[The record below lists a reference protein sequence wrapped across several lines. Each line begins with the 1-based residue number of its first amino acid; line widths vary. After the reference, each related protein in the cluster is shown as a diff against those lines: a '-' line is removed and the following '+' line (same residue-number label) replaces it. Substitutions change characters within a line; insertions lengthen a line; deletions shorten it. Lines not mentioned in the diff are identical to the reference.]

1 MKPNFIC
8 ILQGMG
14 ERNIAKIVLIRNS
27 RWPSCQYMV
36 KAIQTA
42 FSPELLGRILADI
55 LLVAYGASP
64 YIK

>member
-1 MKPNFIC
+1 
-8 ILQGMG
+8 
-14 ERNIAKIVLIRNS
+14 
-27 RWPSCQYMV
+27 MV

-55 LLVAYGASP
+55 SLVAYGASP